1 MDWDDDERGKGVI
14 KMAAAKRKR
23 MTNREKEENAKLKKE
38 LQEKGIIPPD
48 KPKLNR
54 KKFIEE
60 AKAEWNGRENDCFTW
75 ELYLVEAISYVM
87 ARKEGNSLRASPE
100 AVGAAKVLKIAVRL
114 REFQKMLRKK
124 GDTSYRLIDQYDY
137 IKDILDA

>member
-1 MDWDDDERGKGVI
+1 MTYGRGKGVI
-14 KMAAAKRKR
+14 KMAAAKRKQ
-23 MTNREKEENAKLKKE
+23 MTKREKAENAKFKKE

-60 AKAEWNGRENDCFTW
+60 AKTEWNGRESECFTW
-75 ELYLVEAISYVM
+75 ELYLVEAVSYVM
-87 ARKEGNSLRASPE
+87 ARKEGASMRASLE

-114 REFQKMLRKK
+114 REFQKMLRKR